1 MEERCEDED
10 GLTLGVRVQANKF
23 WQSYQYLLY
32 QFDICLCSLFKM
44 LLQIL
49 SAYLYTFP
57 FLKESDKKF

>member
-23 WQSYQYLLY
+23 GQPYQYLLY

-44 LLQIL
+44 LL
-49 SAYLYTFP
+49 
-57 FLKESDKKF
+57 